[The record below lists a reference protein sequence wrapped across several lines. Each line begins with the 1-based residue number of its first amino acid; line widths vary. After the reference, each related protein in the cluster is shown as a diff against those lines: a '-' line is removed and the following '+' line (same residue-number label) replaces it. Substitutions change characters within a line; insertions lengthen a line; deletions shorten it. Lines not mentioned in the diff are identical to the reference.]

1 MPVLSSRSRAE
12 SKRHGIWSGRLLSQ
26 LLVGSHVVK
35 RRLRALQVILSLL
48 RIIFACPAEDLQGL
62 LVRRHGRFE
71 PGGARFSLAE
81 APERKAEVVLGLGPI
96 ERISLA
102 RSLFQGFLVRGY
114 GRFEPGGARF
124 SLAEPPERKAEV
136 VLGRGPIEGHSL
148 ARSLFQGFL
157 VRGHGRFEPG
167 GARFPFAE
175 APERNAEVVLD
186 RGPSDGHSLS
196 RPSFHGFLV
205 RREGF
210 FKSLAS
216 SCLLAILFQR
226 IRNQ

>member
-71 PGGARFSLAE
+71 PGGARLPLAE
-81 APERKAEVVLGLGPI
+81 ALEHTAEVILGRGLI
-96 ERISLA
+96 EGLSLA
-102 RSLFQGFLVRGY
+102 RALL
-114 GRFEPGGARF
+114 
-124 SLAEPPERKAEV
+124 
-136 VLGRGPIEGHSL
+136 
-148 ARSLFQGFL
+148 QGFL

-186 RGPSDGHSLS
+186 RGPSEGHSLA
-196 RPSFHGFLV
+196 RPFFQGFLV
-205 RREGF
+205 RRESF
-210 FKSLAS
+210 FKMLAS